1 MAAPQPCFIHAD
13 IDAFYASVE
22 QLDRPEYRGKPVIVG
37 GLPGDRRSVV
47 SAASYEARG
56 FGVHSAMPLA
66 QALKLCPDGI
76 FLRGNMGRYRKK
88 SAEIMAIF
96 DEFSPSVRQLSID
109 EAFIDITGTGGL
121 FGPPKEAA
129 GKIKERV
136 SREAGVTVSVGVS
149 SNKYLAKIASGM
161 SKPDGLYLI
170 PAGGE
175 EAFMRALP
183 AEKIWGTGSATHEL
197 FRKHGIKTGDD
208 IYRLSQG
215 ILASL
220 FGKAKGLFL
229 YRAVRGEGAAFEEE
243 RETRSIS
250 SERTFAFDLHDEF
263 AMESV
268 LFDLCQSLIWR
279 LLEGKWR
286 SRTVSVKIRYGDFST
301 EAARESRVEY
311 VKTLNELYDRLL
323 GLFRRKYRKGR
334 GLRLL
339 GAGLMNL
346 EDGTELQG
354 ELFGDD
360 AEKDR
365 RLEKAILDINKKFP
379 DAALRRGRSWL
390 AEQ

>member
-1 MAAPQPCFIHAD
+1 MGFIHAD

-47 SAASYEARG
+47 SAASYEARS
-56 FGVHSAMPLA
+56 FGVHSAMPVA
-66 QALKLCPDGI
+66 QAVRLCPNGI
-76 FLRGNMGRYRKK
+76 FLRGNMERYREK
-88 SAEIMAIF
+88 SAEIMTIF
-96 DEFSPSVRQLSID
+96 EGFSPNVQQLSID
-109 EAFIDITGTGGL
+109 EAFIDITGTEGL
-121 FGPPKEAA
+121 FGPPKVAA
-129 GKIKERV
+129 EKIKELV
-136 SREAGVTVSVGVS
+136 LKQAGVTVSVGVS

-161 SKPDGLYLI
+161 SKPDGLYII
-170 PAGGE
+170 PPGGE
-175 EAFMRALP
+175 EGFMRALP
-183 AEKIWGTGSATHEL
+183 AEKIWGTGSSTHEL
-197 FRKHGIKTGDD
+197 FKKHGIKTGDD
-208 IYRLSQG
+208 IFHLSQNV
-215 ILASL
+215 LATL

-250 SERTFAFDLHDEF
+250 TERTFAFDLYDEF

-279 LLEGKWR
+279 LLEGKWQ

-301 EAARESRVEY
+301 EGARESRSGY
-311 VKTLNELYDRLL
+311 VTTLNDLYDRLL
-323 GLFRRKYRKGR
+323 GLFRRKYQKGR
-334 GLRLL
+334 GVRLL

-346 EDGTELQG
+346 EDGAELQG
-354 ELFGDD
+354 ELFGEVE
-360 AEKDR
+360 EKDR

-390 AEQ
+390 AE